1 MQRIMRKGARK
12 ASQKIVGGREGASS
26 IHLLAAR
33 PRRRNGED
41 ETPVCEICGMD
52 VQDVNV
58 CKECDS
64 KFCSE
69 CGDTKRMLCYDCLGW
84 EDNEIDED
92 LKEEEWESDDL
103 N

>member
-1 MQRIMRKGARK
+1 M
-12 ASQKIVGGREGASS
+12 SS

-33 PRRRNGED
+33 PRRRNGEV
-41 ETPVCEICGMD
+41 EMPVCEICGMD

-69 CGDTKRMLCYDCLGW
+69 CGDVKRRLCYDCLGW

-92 LKEEEWESDDL
+92 LKDEEWESDDL